1 MKCGLVDVIHK
12 QSLPLPLIHYIDCT
26 ALISCSVPPPQIIG
40 NPQMCFMSLILHQ
53 KRGNKHFT
61 IFPSTDLI
69 LRNFVQYCC
78 LASIIHHLLM
88 SRIKDV
94 PYLNY
99 NCLQNILAKRIRP
112 HYVFGPGGLRA
123 PSAFH
128 PLWGCSRRRNFSP
141 PHILA

>member
-1 MKCGLVDVIHK
+1 
-12 QSLPLPLIHYIDCT
+12 
-26 ALISCSVPPPQIIG
+26 
-40 NPQMCFMSLILHQ
+40 MCFMSLILHQ

-128 PLWGCSRRRNFSP
+128 PLKGYSQGEIPEPVPTPSRWSIGLLFCFGLLEYLNYCFR
-141 PHILA
+141 